1 MKYNFSFL
9 QVINWL
15 FACKTNLIKFSE
27 ELKTGSQKKEDLII
41 SLEMQKNKL
50 LLVKEILNRKV
61 KLYGISSDF
70 LKDLKQIKKDYGI
83 E

>member
-15 FACKTNLIKFSE
+15 FACKNNLSKFSE

>member
-15 FACKTNLIKFSE
+15 FACKNSLSKFNE
-27 ELKTGSQKKEDLII
+27 ELKTGSPKKEDLII
-41 SLEMQKNKL
+41 NLEMQKNKL

-70 LKDLKQIKKDYGI
+70 LKNLKQIKKDYGI